1 MYEEELRKFALIAKV
16 DLLRER
22 EDGSLE
28 LVSGMPE
35 DNPVWCSAELREKL
49 RSEAVSRELPYLM
62 KDEFDVYFAAFC
74 AEGTVFYLGP
84 MSTVRLERVQERR
97 FYRSYGITLEDVRS
111 LRFFTLQEILWIV
124 ELSAGTLTGRIFREG
139 ELLKGS
145 GLVLMSP
152 GTLKKELALFVLQE
166 EDINE
171 DDEVW
176 RHTFRE
182 EKNLLDAV
190 REGRPEDAVRI
201 SRLLDE
207 DDGRLSAKD
216 LEHWKNLAV
225 VGITLCSRAA
235 IEGGLSPQSAYRI
248 SGYYIGKCSP
258 QTSATQILGMRDYA
272 IRDLA
277 ERVREKQKKQ
287 SISNY
292 TEACR
297 TYVSRH
303 YREKLYLDDIAEKL
317 GISPTYLSRL
327 FKRDTGIRL
336 QDYIVQVRVER
347 AANLLRYSDQTIA
360 EIAQYV
366 HFPSQSYLGKA
377 FRREMHMTPKEYRT
391 RYQTVEWQKPKE

>member
-1 MYEEELRKFALIAKV
+1 MYEEELRKFALIAKA

-35 DNPVWCSAELREKL
+35 DNPVWCSKELREKL

-124 ELSAGTLTGRIFREG
+124 ELSAGTLTGRTFREG

-152 GTLKKELALFVLQE
+152 EILKKEQALFVLQE
-166 EDINE
+166 EVINE

-207 DDGRLSAKD
+207 EFSFYRGREQDG
-216 LEHWKNLAV
+216 
-225 VGITLCSRAA
+225 
-235 IEGGLSPQSAYRI
+235 
-248 SGYYIGKCSP
+248 
-258 QTSATQILGMRDYA
+258 
-272 IRDLA
+272 
-277 ERVREKQKKQ
+277 
-287 SISNY
+287 
-292 TEACR
+292 
-297 TYVSRH
+297 
-303 YREKLYLDDIAEKL
+303 
-317 GISPTYLSRL
+317 
-327 FKRDTGIRL
+327 
-336 QDYIVQVRVER
+336 
-347 AANLLRYSDQTIA
+347 
-360 EIAQYV
+360 
-366 HFPSQSYLGKA
+366 
-377 FRREMHMTPKEYRT
+377 
-391 RYQTVEWQKPKE
+391 